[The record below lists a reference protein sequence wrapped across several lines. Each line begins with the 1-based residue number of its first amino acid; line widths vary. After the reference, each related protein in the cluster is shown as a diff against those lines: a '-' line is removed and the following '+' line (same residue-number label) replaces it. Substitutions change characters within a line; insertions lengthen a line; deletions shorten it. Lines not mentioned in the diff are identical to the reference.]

1 MASARRRRPGFAVA
15 CTAKRPYITSMAS
28 NPLEIPDSGRSGAD
42 RMRVILTVVVVL
54 GFLAVAGAVFWLS
67 EQQARK
73 MQVGTPDF
81 TAQTFSLTDQTGAVR
96 TSADFAGTPV
106 ALFFGYT
113 YCPDV
118 CPMTLT
124 LLANALDEVADR
136 DIDTGPLQTV
146 FITVDAA
153 RDTPAQLAAY
163 LSLFDMKVTGLTGSA
178 AQLVAVQAG
187 FGAYA
192 ARVEEE
198 DGVVLWD
205 HTATV
210 YLYDAA
216 GAFAGTIVF
225 NEPPEFV
232 TEKLAR
238 LFADE

>member
-1 MASARRRRPGFAVA
+1 MMLAAVA
-15 CTAKRPYITSMAS
+15 
-28 NPLEIPDSGRSGAD
+28 
-42 RMRVILTVVVVL
+42 VVAFV
-54 GFLAVAGAVFWLS
+54 AVAGAVFWLS

-73 MQVGTPDF
+73 MQVGIPDF
-81 TAQTFSLTDQTGAVR
+81 SSQEFRLTDQSGASR
-96 TSADFAGTPV
+96 SAADFAGAPV

-124 LLANALDEVADR
+124 LLANALDETGDR
-136 DIDTGPLQTV
+136 GLDTAALQTIFV
-146 FITVDAA
+146 TVDAE
-153 RDTPAQLAAY
+153 RDTPEQLAAY
-163 LSLFDMKVTGLTGSA
+163 LSLFDTEVTGLTGSSEA
-178 AQLVAVQAG
+178 LVKVQRD

-192 ARVEEE
+192 SRVERE

-210 YLYDAA
+210 YLYDAD
-216 GAFAGTIVF
+216 GRFTGTIVF

-238 LFADE
+238 LFQAG

>member
-1 MASARRRRPGFAVA
+1 MMLAAVA
-15 CTAKRPYITSMAS
+15 
-28 NPLEIPDSGRSGAD
+28 
-42 RMRVILTVVVVL
+42 VVAFV
-54 GFLAVAGAVFWLS
+54 AAAGAVFWLS

-73 MQVGTPDF
+73 MRVGIPDF
-81 TAQTFSLTDQTGAVR
+81 SSQEFRLTDQSGASR
-96 TSADFAGTPV
+96 SAADFAGAPV

-124 LLANALDEVADR
+124 LLANALDEVGDR
-136 DIDTGPLQTV
+136 GLYTAALQTIFV
-146 FITVDAA
+146 TVDAERA
-153 RDTPAQLAAY
+153 TPEQLAAY
-163 LSLFDMKVTGLTGSA
+163 LSLFDAEVTGLTGSSEA
-178 AQLVAVQAG
+178 LVKVQRD

-192 ARVEEE
+192 SRVERE
-198 DGVVLWD
+198 DEVVLWD

-210 YLYDAA
+210 YLYDAD
-216 GAFAGTIVF
+216 GRFTGTIVF

>member
-1 MASARRRRPGFAVA
+1 MPSTPNSNRIFAVA
-15 CTAKRPYITSMAS
+15 PATMRSYITPMSR
-28 NPLEIPDSGRSGAD
+28 NPLETPDPGRSGAG
-42 RMRVILTVVVVL
+42 RARTMFVVL
-54 GFLAVAGAVFWLS
+54 AAFGFLAVAGAVFWLS

-73 MQVGTPDF
+73 MQVGIPDF
-81 TAQTFSLTDQTGAVR
+81 TAQSFTLTDQSGAVR
-96 TSADFAGTPV
+96 TSDDFAGAPV

-124 LLANALDEVADR
+124 LLANALDEVAER
-136 DIDTGPLQTV
+136 DIDTAVLQTV
-146 FITVDAA
+146 FITVDAE
-153 RDTPAQLAAY
+153 RDTPEQLESY
-163 LSLFDMKVTGLTGSA
+163 LSLFDMEVTGLTGSA
-178 AQLVAVQAG
+178 DQLSSAQRD

-192 ARVEEE
+192 ARVEGE

-210 YLYDAA
+210 YLYESD
-216 GAFAGTIVF
+216 GTFAGTIVF

-238 LFADE
+238 LFAGG

>member
-1 MASARRRRPGFAVA
+1 MMLAAVA
-15 CTAKRPYITSMAS
+15 
-28 NPLEIPDSGRSGAD
+28 
-42 RMRVILTVVVVL
+42 VVAFVT
-54 GFLAVAGAVFWLS
+54 VAGAVFWLS

-73 MQVGTPDF
+73 IQVDIPDF
-81 TAQTFSLTDQTGAVR
+81 SSQEFRLTDQSGASR
-96 TSADFAGTPV
+96 SAADFAGAPV

-124 LLANALDEVADR
+124 LLANALDEVGAR
-136 DIDTGPLQTV
+136 GLDTAALQTIFV
-146 FITVDAA
+146 TVDAE
-153 RDTPAQLAAY
+153 RDTPEQLAAY
-163 LSLFDMKVTGLTGSA
+163 LSLFDTEVTGLTGSSET
-178 AQLVAVQAG
+178 LVKVQRD

-192 ARVEEE
+192 SRVKRE

-210 YLYDAA
+210 YLYDAD
-216 GAFAGTIVF
+216 GRFTGTIVF

-238 LFADE
+238 LFQAG

>member
-1 MASARRRRPGFAVA
+1 MMLAAVA
-15 CTAKRPYITSMAS
+15 
-28 NPLEIPDSGRSGAD
+28 
-42 RMRVILTVVVVL
+42 VVAFV
-54 GFLAVAGAVFWLS
+54 AVAAAIFWLS

-73 MQVGTPDF
+73 MQVGIPDF
-81 TAQTFSLTDQTGAVR
+81 SSQKFQLTDQSGASR
-96 TSADFAGTPV
+96 SAADFAGAPV

-124 LLANALDEVADR
+124 LLANALDEVGDR
-136 DIDTGPLQTV
+136 GVDTAALQTIFV
-146 FITVDAA
+146 TVDAE
-153 RDTPAQLAAY
+153 RDTPEQLGAY
-163 LSLFDMKVTGLTGSA
+163 LSLFDTEVTGLTGSSEA
-178 AQLVAVQAG
+178 LVKVQRD

-192 ARVEEE
+192 SRVERE

-210 YLYDAA
+210 YLYDAD
-216 GAFAGTIVF
+216 GRFTGTIVF

-238 LFADE
+238 LFQAG

>member
-1 MASARRRRPGFAVA
+1 MLSAVATGWIFAVA
-15 CTAKRPYITSMAS
+15 QAVFRSYITLMST
-28 NPLEIPDSGRSGAD
+28 NPLETDKAGRPGA
-42 RMRVILTVVVVL
+42 RGARAMLAVFAAV

-73 MQVGTPDF
+73 MQVGIPDF
-81 TAQTFSLTDQTGAVR
+81 AAQPFSLTDQAGTVR
-96 TSADFAGTPV
+96 TSADFAGAPV

-124 LLANALDEVADR
+124 LLANALDEVAER
-136 DIDTGPLQTV
+136 DIDTAPLQTV

-153 RDTPAQLAAY
+153 RDTPEQLASY
-163 LSLFDMKVTGLTGSA
+163 LSLFDMEVTGLTGTA
-178 AQLVAVQAG
+178 AQLSGVQDR

-192 ARVEEE
+192 ARVEGE

-238 LFADE
+238 LFGRG

>member
-1 MASARRRRPGFAVA
+1 M
-15 CTAKRPYITSMAS
+15 TD
-28 NPLEIPDSGRSGAD
+28 NPLETPGPGRSGAKAA
-42 RMRVILTVVVVL
+42 RMMLA
-54 GFLAVAGAVFWLS
+54 AVAVVAFVAVVGAVFWLS

-73 MQVGTPDF
+73 MQFGILDF
-81 TAQTFSLTDQTGAVR
+81 SSQEFRLTDQSGVSRSA
-96 TSADFAGTPV
+96 ADFAGAPV

-124 LLANALDEVADR
+124 LLANALDEVGDR
-136 DIDTGPLQTV
+136 GLNTAALQTIFV
-146 FITVDAA
+146 TVDAE
-153 RDTPAQLAAY
+153 RDTPEQLAAY
-163 LSLFDMKVTGLTGSA
+163 LSLFDTEVTGLTGSSEA
-178 AQLVAVQAG
+178 LVKVQRD

-192 ARVEEE
+192 SRVERE

-210 YLYDAA
+210 YLYDAD
-216 GAFAGTIVF
+216 GRFTGTIVF

-238 LFADE
+238 LF

>member
-1 MASARRRRPGFAVA
+1 MMLAAVA
-15 CTAKRPYITSMAS
+15 
-28 NPLEIPDSGRSGAD
+28 
-42 RMRVILTVVVVL
+42 VVAFV
-54 GFLAVAGAVFWLS
+54 AVAGAVFWLS

-73 MQVGTPDF
+73 MQVGIPDF
-81 TAQTFSLTDQTGAVR
+81 SSQEFRLTDQSGASR
-96 TSADFAGTPV
+96 SATDFARAPV

-124 LLANALDEVADR
+124 LLANALDEVGDR
-136 DIDTGPLQTV
+136 GLDTAALQTIFV
-146 FITVDAA
+146 TVDAE
-153 RDTPAQLAAY
+153 RDTPEQLAAY
-163 LSLFDMKVTGLTGSA
+163 LSLFDTEVTGLTGSSEA
-178 AQLVAVQAG
+178 LVKVQHD

-192 ARVEEE
+192 SRVERE

-210 YLYDAA
+210 YLYDAD
-216 GAFAGTIVF
+216 GRFTGTIVF

-238 LFADE
+238 LFQAG

>member
-1 MASARRRRPGFAVA
+1 MMLAAVA
-15 CTAKRPYITSMAS
+15 
-28 NPLEIPDSGRSGAD
+28 
-42 RMRVILTVVVVL
+42 VVAFV
-54 GFLAVAGAVFWLS
+54 AVAGAVFWLS

-73 MQVGTPDF
+73 MQVGIPDF
-81 TAQTFSLTDQTGAVR
+81 SSQEFQLTDQSGASR
-96 TSADFAGTPV
+96 SAADFAGAPV

-124 LLANALDEVADR
+124 LLTNSLDEVGDR
-136 DIDTGPLQTV
+136 GLDTAALQTIFV
-146 FITVDAA
+146 TVDAE
-153 RDTPAQLAAY
+153 RDTPEQLAAY
-163 LSLFDMKVTGLTGSA
+163 LSLFDTEVTGLTGSSEA
-178 AQLVAVQAG
+178 LVEVQRD

-192 ARVEEE
+192 SRVERE

-210 YLYDAA
+210 YLYDAD
-216 GAFAGTIVF
+216 GRFTGTIVF

-238 LFADE
+238 LFQAG

>member
-1 MASARRRRPGFAVA
+1 M
-15 CTAKRPYITSMAS
+15 TT
-28 NPLEIPDSGRSGAD
+28 NPLETADIGRSGRKGVRHILVALA
-42 RMRVILTVVVVL
+42 VI

-73 MQVGTPDF
+73 MQVGIADFSSQDF
-81 TAQTFSLTDQTGAVR
+81 TLTDQTGSLRA
-96 TSADFAGTPV
+96 SADFVGAPV

-124 LLANALDEVADR
+124 LLASSLDEVADR
-136 DIDTGPLQTV
+136 GIDTAALQTV

-153 RDTPAQLAAY
+153 RDTPEQLASY
-163 LSLFDMKVTGLTGSA
+163 LSLFDSEVTGLTGTA
-178 AQLVAVQAG
+178 AQLVSVQRD

-192 ARVEEE
+192 ARVEAD

-210 YLYDAA
+210 YLFDAA
-216 GAFAGTIVF
+216 GTFTGTIVF
-225 NEPPEFV
+225 NEPAEFV
-232 TEKLAR
+232 IEKLAR
-238 LFADE
+238 LFSDS

>member
-1 MASARRRRPGFAVA
+1 MMLAAVA
-15 CTAKRPYITSMAS
+15 
-28 NPLEIPDSGRSGAD
+28 
-42 RMRVILTVVVVL
+42 VVAFV
-54 GFLAVAGAVFWLS
+54 AVAGAVFWLS

-73 MQVGTPDF
+73 MQVGIPDF
-81 TAQTFSLTDQTGAVR
+81 SSQEFWLTDQSGASR
-96 TSADFAGTPV
+96 SAADFAGAPV

-124 LLANALDEVADR
+124 LLANALDEVGAR
-136 DIDTGPLQTV
+136 GLDTAALQTIFV
-146 FITVDAA
+146 TVDAE
-153 RDTPAQLAAY
+153 RDTPEQLAAY
-163 LSLFDMKVTGLTGSA
+163 LSLFDTEVTGLTGSSEA
-178 AQLVAVQAG
+178 LVKVQRD

-192 ARVEEE
+192 SRVERE

-210 YLYDAA
+210 YLYDAD
-216 GAFAGTIVF
+216 GRFTGTIVF

-238 LFADE
+238 LFQAG

>member
-1 MASARRRRPGFAVA
+1 MLAAVA
-15 CTAKRPYITSMAS
+15 
-28 NPLEIPDSGRSGAD
+28 
-42 RMRVILTVVVVL
+42 VVAFV
-54 GFLAVAGAVFWLS
+54 AVAGAVYWLS

-73 MQVGTPDF
+73 MQVGIPDF
-81 TAQTFSLTDQTGAVR
+81 SSQKFRLTDQSGASR
-96 TSADFAGTPV
+96 STADFAGAPV

-124 LLANALDEVADR
+124 LLTNALDEVGDR
-136 DIDTGPLQTV
+136 GLDTAALQTIFV
-146 FITVDAA
+146 TVDAE
-153 RDTPAQLAAY
+153 RDTPDQLAAY
-163 LSLFDMKVTGLTGSA
+163 LSLFDTEVTGLTGSSEA
-178 AQLVAVQAG
+178 LVKVQRD

-192 ARVEEE
+192 SRVERE

-210 YLYDAA
+210 YLYDAD
-216 GAFAGTIVF
+216 GRFTGTIVF

-238 LFADE
+238 LFQAG

>member
-1 MASARRRRPGFAVA
+1 MMLAAVA
-15 CTAKRPYITSMAS
+15 
-28 NPLEIPDSGRSGAD
+28 
-42 RMRVILTVVVVL
+42 VVAFV
-54 GFLAVAGAVFWLS
+54 AVAGAVFWLS

-73 MQVGTPDF
+73 MQVGIPDF
-81 TAQTFSLTDQTGAVR
+81 SSQEFRLTDQSGASR
-96 TSADFAGTPV
+96 SAADFAGAPV

-124 LLANALDEVADR
+124 LLANALDEVGDR
-136 DIDTGPLQTV
+136 GLDTAALQTIFV
-146 FITVDAA
+146 TVDAE
-153 RDTPAQLAAY
+153 RDTPEQLAAY
-163 LSLFDMKVTGLTGSA
+163 LSLFDTEVTGLTGPPEA
-178 AQLVAVQAG
+178 LVKVQRD

-192 ARVEEE
+192 SRVERD

-210 YLYDAA
+210 YLYDAD
-216 GAFAGTIVF
+216 GRFTGTIVF

-238 LFADE
+238 LFQAG